1 MPLVVGLAFTAV
13 KATRLR
19 RVDHI
24 ELGPDG
30 VRENRRFYLI
40 DDHDRMINSKLV
52 GELQQV
58 VADYRDAERTLRL
71 ELPDGRVI
79 GGEIRL
85 GDQVT
90 TNFFSQTADGHIVE
104 GPWSDALSD
113 CFGQTL
119 RLVEVGDRATA
130 VDRGPTGAVSLI
142 SRASLAGLAHAGGEE
157 SIDSRRF
164 RMLIEI
170 DGVSAHAEDGWV
182 GRAVRIGETTIG
194 FGGHVGRCL
203 ITSRDPDTGQVDRPT
218 LDWLGE
224 YRTGLDCT
232 EPLPFG
238 IYGHVLEP
246 GAIRVGDGVTPMDS
260 VPGG

>member
-24 ELGPDG
+24 ELGRDG

-40 DDHDRMINSKLV
+40 DGHDRMINSKLV

-90 TNFFSQTADGHIVE
+90 TKFFSQTADGHIVE

-130 VDRGPTGAVSLI
+130 VETIKS
-142 SRASLAGLAHAGGEE
+142 
-157 SIDSRRF
+157 
-164 RMLIEI
+164 
-170 DGVSAHAEDGWV
+170 V
-182 GRAVRIGETTIG
+182 GRSVPVALVMLKARVDKPEAVRRLAKSDGN
-194 FGGHVGRCL
+194 VRL
-203 ITSRDPDTGQVDRPT
+203 
-218 LDWLGE
+218 
-224 YRTGLDCT
+224 
-232 EPLPFG
+232 
-238 IYGHVLEP
+238 
-246 GAIRVGDGVTPMDS
+246 AIEDNVVE
-260 VPGG
+260 V

>member
-1 MPLVVGLAFTAV
+1 VPVVAGLALTPV

-19 RVDHI
+19 QVDRV

-40 DDHDRMINSKLV
+40 DTGNRMINSKLV

-58 VADYRDAERTLRL
+58 LAYYSDAQRTLRL
-71 ELPDGRVI
+71 ELPDGHVI
-79 GGEIRL
+79 DGEIRL

-90 TNFFSQTADGHIVE
+90 TTFFSQTTQGHIVE
-104 GPWSDALSD
+104 GPWSDALSE
-113 CFGQTL
+113 CFNQPL

-130 VDRGPTGAVSLI
+130 VDRGATGAVSLI
-142 SRASLAGLAHAGGEE
+142 SRASLTRLAEAGDGQSL
-157 SIDSRRF
+157 DVRRF

-170 DGVSAHAEDGWV
+170 DGVEAHAEDRWV
-182 GRAVRIGETTIG
+182 GRAVQIGEATVA

-203 ITSRDPDTGQVDRPT
+203 ITSRDPDTGQIDRPT

-224 YRTGLDCT
+224 YRTGLHST

-238 IYGHVLEP
+238 IHGQVLEP
-246 GAIRVGDGVTPMDS
+246 GTIRVGDEVTPMDS
-260 VPGG
+260 VRAR